1 MRIDCPH
8 CGLRSI
14 EEFTVRGEVPPAR
27 PDPDSD
33 DPAARENDFYEYVY
47 LVKNPRGRNTEHWH
61 HSGGCRAWLVVDRD
75 VVTHEIFSVTDV
87 RDGP

>member
-14 EEFTVRGEVPPAR
+14 EEFTIRSEVPPAR
-27 PDPDSD
+27 PDEDAGQD
-33 DPAARENDFYEYVY
+33 AFVDYVY
-47 LVKNPRGRNTEHWH
+47 IDRNPRGRNVEHWH
-61 HSGGCRAWLVVDRD
+61 HSSGCRAWLVVERD

-87 RDGP
+87 QEAR

>member
-14 EEFTVRGEVPPAR
+14 EEFTIRNEVKPDRPGEDAGEDAYV
-27 PDPDSD
+27 D
-33 DPAARENDFYEYVY
+33 YVY
-47 LVKNPRGRNTEHWH
+47 LSNNPRGRNQEHWH

-75 VVTHEIFSVTDV
+75 TITHEIFSVTDV
-87 RDGP
+87 REGR